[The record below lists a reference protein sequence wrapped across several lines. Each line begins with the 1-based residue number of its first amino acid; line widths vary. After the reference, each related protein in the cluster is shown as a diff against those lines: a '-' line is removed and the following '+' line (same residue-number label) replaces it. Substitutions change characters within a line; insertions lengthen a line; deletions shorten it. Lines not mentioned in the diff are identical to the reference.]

1 LKRRPERMNN
11 YSAIILKRISQLGW

>member
-11 YSAIILKRISQLGW
+11 YGEIILRRMRQMGW